1 MELLI
6 KNLEQIDTDL
16 DDVVSTSEK
25 VQMLFNDRLNF
36 LEICEYLPNLADATP
51 VYVVVLWATPDRPT
65 ISQDIPMD
73 QPIDCAKF
81 GSMADA
87 MTCLVDTISQ
97 A

>member
-6 KNLEQIDTDL
+6 KNLPQIDTDL

-25 VQMLFNDRLNF
+25 VQILFNDRLNF

-51 VYVVVLWATPDRPT
+51 VFVVVLWETPNRPT
-65 ISQDIPMD
+65 VSEDIPMD
-73 QPIDCAKF
+73 RPLDCAKF
-81 GSMADA
+81 GSLADA
-87 MTCLVDTISQ
+87 MRCLVDTISQ